1 MLEEKTTKIINNVV
15 TGTTIDAVSEDI
27 SFTQSIARAREA
39 SLRGVE
45 RRSNPVLSTTALKH
59 NDDLTKNLSAFERVE
74 AALEFGERHFGVD
87 HRIHPRRHLGE
98 ALADI
103 ADRAAER
110 AEDAV
115 LLQIELE
122 QVELDRLAGG
132 RAAGHE
138 PPAALEAEQR
148 AVERVRADMLEGDV
162 DTLFAGELAHRGFEA
177 IGAIIDDVIGAERL
191 GLFTFGIVA
200 DGGEHGGADG
210 FGHFDRAGAD
220 AGAAGLDQDR
230 FAGLQLGI
238 VEQHVLHG
246 AEGDRRAG
254 GVAETHI
261 VRHFHHEP
269 RRHVDEIAREAV
281 DMEAHDAADVLT
293 QIVAAFLAGF
303 ALAAGQRAIGD
314 DAVADL
320 GGGHVRPHGDDFAR
334 GFDADDQR
342 QLALGE
348 SHAAPAPH
356 IDVVEPD
363 RLDADLHF
371 AWAGRGRGVDVDD
384 LNLAVAGEREGA
396 HFAPSFSS
404 PVYGGG

>member
-1 MLEEKTTKIINNVV
+1 MTSSVCVPKLL
-15 TGTTIDAVSEDI
+15 
-27 SFTQSIARAREA
+27 TQNSSRCANSIAMRPRLSHTPPRMVSISA
-39 SLRGVE
+39 SDFSGNASRRFSRPSRCSLNSGPILRISAPAKFAMR
-45 RRSNPVLSTTALKH
+45 RRSVCLMAPSRPTVRAPATLSSKGLKLCRIK
-59 NDDLTKNLSAFERVE
+59 NASKQDDDLAKNLPAFEPRQ

-132 RAAGHE
+132 RAAGPE

-254 GVAETHI
+254 GVAETH
-261 VRHFHHEP
+261 VVGHLHHEP

-281 DMEAHDAADVLT
+281 DMETHDARDIFAE
-293 QIVAAFLAGF
+293 IVAAFLA
-303 ALAAGQRAIGD
+303 
-314 DAVADL
+314 
-320 GGGHVRPHGDDFAR
+320 
-334 GFDADDQR
+334 
-342 QLALGE
+342 
-348 SHAAPAPH
+348 
-356 IDVVEPD
+356 
-363 RLDADLHF
+363 
-371 AWAGRGRGVDVDD
+371 
-384 LNLAVAGEREGA
+384 
-396 HFAPSFSS
+396 
-404 PVYGGG
+404 